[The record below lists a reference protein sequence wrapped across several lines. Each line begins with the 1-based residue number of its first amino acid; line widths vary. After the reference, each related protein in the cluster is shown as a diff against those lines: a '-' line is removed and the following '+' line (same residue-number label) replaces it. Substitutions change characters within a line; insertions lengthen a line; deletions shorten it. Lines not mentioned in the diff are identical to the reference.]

1 MLGAVFLSFLYPEIF
16 RSPYWTERRTWPA
29 YIHLPQT
36 KLIFFWMPFVLAK
49 KACSGWEHVLIALW
63 RLAKTIMA
71 LCRNE
76 EISSFLPPLF
86 SSESGLDDKTRLF
99 DLQLLNLENLELSPG
114 KFISKWL
121 NFTLF
126 TVICVRFYWRN
137 LDCKAPENHYFERRG
152 DDFSS
157 L

>member
-1 MLGAVFLSFLYPEIF
+1 MQFFFPFSILKSLGLLTELREEHDQHIF
-16 RSPYWTERRTWPA
+16 TYLRLNW
-29 YIHLPQT
+29 
-36 KLIFFWMPFVLAK
+36 FFFGCPFVLAK

-126 TVICVRFYWRN
+126 TVISVRFYWRN